1 MRKEVSDMAETA
13 TMTKTK
19 DSTARGVAGQ
29 ARRVRTYSPKV
40 DIVERKDDIVII
52 ADMPG
57 VDEKSVD
64 ITLES
69 DTLTISG
76 TVDERLGGRL
86 PEGARPGLREYEA
99 GDYRR
104 VFTIN
109 EAIDRDRVGATVKH
123 GVLRLVLPKAEE
135 ARSRKIAVKGA

>member
-1 MRKEVSDMAETA
+1 MRKEVSDMADTA

-29 ARRVRTYSPKV
+29 ARRGRTYSPKV
-40 DIVERKDDIVII
+40 DIVERKDDVVII

-64 ITLES
+64 ITLEK

-76 TVDERLGGRL
+76 TVGERL
-86 PEGARPGLREYEA
+86 PEGARPRLSEYA
-99 GDYRR
+99 VGDYRR

-109 EAIDRDRVGATVKH
+109 EAIDRDRVGAVVKH
-123 GVLRLVLPKAEE
+123 GVLRLVLPKVEE

>member
-1 MRKEVSDMAETA
+1 MRKEVSDMADTA

-29 ARRVRTYSPKV
+29 ARRGRTYSPKV
-40 DIVERKDDIVII
+40 DIVERKDDVVII

-64 ITLES
+64 ITLEK

-76 TVDERLGGRL
+76 TVGERL
-86 PEGARPGLREYEA
+86 PEGARSRLSEYA
-99 GDYRR
+99 VGDYRR

-109 EAIDRDRVGATVKH
+109 EAIDRDRVGAVVKH
-123 GVLRLVLPKAEE
+123 GVLRLVLPKVEE

>member
-1 MRKEVSDMAETA
+1 MRKEVSDMTDTA
-13 TMTKTK
+13 TMTNRKGAAAT
-19 DSTARGVAGQ
+19 GVAE
-29 ARRVRTYSPKV
+29 RTGSGRMYTPKV

-64 ITLES
+64 VTLEK
-69 DTLTISG
+69 DTLTIHG
-76 TVDERLGGRL
+76 TVDERL
-86 PEGARPGLREYEA
+86 PEGARPGLTEYGT

-109 EAIDRDRVGATVKH
+109 EAIYRDRVGATVKH

-135 ARSRKIAVKGA
+135 ARSRKIDVKGA

>member
-1 MRKEVSDMAETA
+1 MADTA
-13 TMTKTK
+13 TMTRTK
-19 DSTARGVAGQ
+19 DATAGGVAAPARQ
-29 ARRVRTYSPKV
+29 ARTYAPKV
-40 DIVERKDDIVII
+40 DIVERKDDVVII

-64 ITLES
+64 VTLEK

-76 TVDERLGGRL
+76 TVTEHL
-86 PEGARPGLREYEA
+86 PEGARAGLTEYRV

-109 EAIDRDRVGATVKH
+109 AAIDRDRVGATVKK

-135 ARSRKIAVKGA
+135 ARSRKITVKGS